1 VDARCARIAARKPI
15 ATGEFL
21 SNVSAAA
28 VAVSL
33 LAASNAAL
41 AVAPGPAASVPMAE
55 LKACAALG
63 TPTERLTCF
72 ERLAGRAPAVADA
85 PSSAAAPP
93 SPAAPP
99 SAAAP
104 PKESFGL
111 YQAEHP
117 APPKPAAAFTGKVVG
132 LGVGAN
138 GRPTVEIEGG
148 QLWELDRAD
157 PLLAKGDSVTIN
169 RGTLGSFLM
178 TTPSG
183 RIDRLR
189 RLR

>member
-1 VDARCARIAARKPI
+1 
-15 ATGEFL
+15 
-21 SNVSAAA
+21 
-28 VAVSL
+28 
-33 LAASNAAL
+33 
-41 AVAPGPAASVPMAE
+41 M
-55 LKACAALG
+55 
-63 TPTERLTCF
+63 
-72 ERLAGRAPAVADA
+72 PAVA
-85 PSSAAAPP
+85 AAP
-93 SPAAPP
+93 SPAALPS

-117 APPKPAAAFTGKVVG
+117 APPKPAAAFAGKVVG
-132 LGVGAN
+132 LGLGAN

-148 QLWELDRAD
+148 QLWELDRPD
-157 PLLAKGDSVTIN
+157 PLLATGDLVTIN

-183 RIDRLR
+183 RTDRLR